1 MATKRKKR
9 QLSPKQVQIIRDIR
23 SAILDIMARPGKKPG
38 TVMQIASVFHELAD
52 HFRVSFDR
60 IISLGNKMIWA
71 ALYLLELQGWIM
83 IDFTRPRL
91 KLVRIPRSEH
101 GH

>member
-1 MATKRKKR
+1 MAARRKR
-9 QLSPKQVQIIRDIR
+9 QRISSKQIQIIRDIR

-38 TVMQIASVFHELAD
+38 TVMHVTSVFHELAD
-52 HFRVSFDR
+52 HYRVSFDR

-91 KLVRIPRSEH
+91 KLVRIPHPEPRR
-101 GH
+101 